1 MVRIESVIVNNLI
14 GAPIWVA
21 FVRVLVVFEAETGFS
36 VLFFKSA
43 TQRLVKVF
51 LFKGEIILWLIIF
64 KVQCADTGNIA
75 KIGDGFCDDKNN
87 NKECNYDG
95 GDCCGSCKV
104 TDFCTNCT
112 CLQDAG

>member
-1 MVRIESVIVNNLI
+1 M
-14 GAPIWVA
+14 
-21 FVRVLVVFEAETGFS
+21 
-36 VLFFKSA
+36 
-43 TQRLVKVF
+43 
-51 LFKGEIILWLIIF
+51 IIF

-112 CLQDAG
+112 CLQDTG